1 MNFPFRIR
9 KKQYIYLFF
18 GIIFTLFLVR
28 LIFPSIARPIEQG
41 IATPMTDT
49 RIDKSIPTDSITRHG
64 LFTDSLLKAPHH
76 LHADL
81 TVSGHGKKH
90 KIYSVSDYAKC
101 FPDIN
106 DVQLATAQRLGVAP
120 VADRAAAEHSKDKLV
135 YIGNNPYYFVKK
147 LYNSIPYLVPR
158 AQLLLTKIG
167 RNFLDS
173 QYVKHVRPSLIMV
186 TSITRTKKD
195 VADLRRFNGNAS
207 ENSCHCYGTTFD
219 ISYNKY
225 HAVQDPDLPP
235 VHQTRNDTLK
245 FILSEVLNDLR
256 KQGLCYVKYEVKQ
269 GCYHITTR

>member
-9 KKQYIYLFF
+9 KKHYTYFFF
-18 GIIFTLFLVR
+18 GIVFILFLVR
-28 LIFPSIARPIEQG
+28 LIFPSITHPVISLTANTEETKKEK
-41 IATPMTDT
+41 AVV
-49 RIDKSIPTDSITRHG
+49 DSITHHG
-64 LFTDSLLKAPHH
+64 LFTDSLLKAPHR
-76 LHADL
+76 LHSDL
-81 TVSGHGKKH
+81 TLSGKGNKH

-106 DVQLATAQRLGVAP
+106 DIQLATAKRLGVAP
-120 VADRAAAEHSKDKLV
+120 VADRNAAEHCKDSLV
-135 YIGNNPYYFVKK
+135 YIGNSPYYFVKK

-173 QYVKHVRPSLIMV
+173 QLVKHVRPSLIMV

-207 ENSCHCYGTTFD
+207 ENSCHCHGTTFD

-225 HAVQDPDLPP
+225 HAVQDPDQPP
-235 VHQTRNDTLK
+235 VYQTRNDTLK

-269 GCYHITTR
+269 GCYHITVR